1 MRVLFR
7 KGGTHAVGVAVPQ
20 VRVEVVG
27 TVGGVVASCQGEQ
40 RRGGAQRA
48 QQLLAI
54 LGRELRARAFRVV

>member
-1 MRVLFR
+1 M
-7 KGGTHAVGVAVPQ
+7 VGVAVPQ

-54 LGRELRARAFRVV
+54 LGRVLRARALRVV